1 VFVGQAPWDPVV
13 GSSFFG
19 LDPGSPSFGARR
31 FDVAGTGGSAGVSAD
46 GALAGVVGHNSYFDR
61 GTESFRNLALIG
73 IDRPAALEVRAD
85 ASGR

>member
-1 VFVGQAPWDPVV
+1 M
-13 GSSFFG
+13 
-19 LDPGSPSFGARR
+19 
-31 FDVAGTGGSAGVSAD
+31 SAD

-73 IDRPAALEVRAD
+73 LGRTVAEDAMTD